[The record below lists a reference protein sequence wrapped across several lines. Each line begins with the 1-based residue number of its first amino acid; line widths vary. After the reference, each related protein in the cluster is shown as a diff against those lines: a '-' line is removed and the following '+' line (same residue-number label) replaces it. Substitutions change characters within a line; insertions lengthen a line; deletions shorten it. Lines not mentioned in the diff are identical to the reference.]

1 MDGLSKWPCSSS
13 SKSDREM
20 IGFAVY
26 PFLFYGRRCFLFL
39 WPFGGENERETE
51 EMTATRQATS
61 NNKKREW
68 GVQD

>member
-1 MDGLSKWPCSSS
+1 
-13 SKSDREM
+13 M